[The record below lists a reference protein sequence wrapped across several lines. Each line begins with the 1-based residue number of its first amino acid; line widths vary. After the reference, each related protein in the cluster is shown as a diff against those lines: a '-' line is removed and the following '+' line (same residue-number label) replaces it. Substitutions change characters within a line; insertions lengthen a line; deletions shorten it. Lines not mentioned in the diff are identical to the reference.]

1 MLAHGLSEHVPTRP
15 LLPSLPVELWTVGF
29 PGCGTKKVMPKTY
42 VEDVSR
48 YVRLAV
54 VAVGHPE
61 SRKVGHSGST
71 GLLL

>member
-29 PGCGTKKVMPKTY
+29 PECGSKKLMPKTY
-42 VEDVSR
+42 VEDVSGN
-48 YVRLAV
+48 VRLAV

-61 SRKVGHSGST
+61 SGQVGHSGSS